1 MTGWWKYWP
10 AEIRKRLASIPT
22 PLPSCAGSA
31 NSLAGKSVYFRILTG
46 ALAVALSLFAI
57 PRGRAQ
63 TPSRTAKRTAA
74 KTSSKPAASKK
85 TSAAPAIPAKD
96 LLEKQLAQLSR
107 ALRDQPNA
115 TTYAALSAF
124 AARNAKNETGP
135 RAALALGYYDL
146 MRDKPDL
153 ALGWMRKAVGEK
165 LLREYVL
172 YWQAQASLDLG
183 QKEAALEQFQSVLR
197 DFPNSAITEQT
208 VTSLA
213 QTALAIGKGGDALA
227 ALDAYPN
234 TSAKPAL
241 LLLRAQAHE
250 KISASKAEKPVAAAA
265 DYLDLYYR
273 FPLNDEAKVAGQQ
286 IPALQSALGESF
298 PGVPMQTQIARAE
311 AFYIAKRWREAST
324 EFASLLPKLSGVD
337 HQRADLRIV
346 QCEVELGGKLDQL
359 GEISLTDPELDAER
373 IFSIAQAHRGLKL
386 EAQLL
391 DDVEQLV
398 KRYPQSPWTA
408 DALFGAGN
416 FYWVNL
422 DRARAAEFYRRSL
435 DISPDGK
442 NASTAEWRLAWTAYL
457 DRKPEA
463 ADMLEAYVRRFPMS
477 SYVQDALYWLGRS
490 YERSGN
496 TEHARNF
503 YLAAANR
510 FPLTYF
516 GAKAAER
523 VRPEPD
529 GIGAWPVNPSEFL
542 LVIPP
547 APPVPAL
554 DQPVLLATDERQARA
569 RALSDI
575 AFDSSAEL
583 EYRAAYAATRAPK
596 FLIDAGG
603 AAIAAGHYGAGMA
616 AVRQA
621 IPQLEARRIADIPN
635 DAWRAA
641 FPLPYELNLRSAAAR
656 NQLDPMLIAGL
667 IRQESAF
674 ESKAM
679 SHAGAIGLM
688 QVEPKTALKLARQ
701 LKVRYAR
708 ARLTDPGYNLQLG
721 SRYLANLIQAFG
733 TPEAALAAYNAGEDR
748 VVQWTAGQNYL
759 ETAEFVESI
768 PFTETREYVQIVIRN
783 SEVYRLVYGPLP
795 AADQQQTRLS
805 PKDSVKAVAARP
817 AAPRKSHPAAGT
829 GEPR

>member
-1 MTGWWKYWP
+1 MQRRPK
-10 AEIRKRLASIPT
+10 
-22 PLPSCAGSA
+22 
-31 NSLAGKSVYFRILTG
+31 
-46 ALAVALSLFAI
+46 
-57 PRGRAQ
+57 
-63 TPSRTAKRTAA
+63 
-74 KTSSKPAASKK
+74 KPAAAA
-85 TSAAPAIPAKD
+85 AAPSAD

-115 TTYAALSAF
+115 TTYAALSGF
-124 AARNAKNETGP
+124 AARNAKNETGA

-146 MRDKPDL
+146 TRDKPDL

-172 YWQAQASLDLG
+172 YWQAQASLALG
-183 QKEAALEQFQSVLR
+183 QKEAALEQLQSIQR
-197 DFPNSAITEQT
+197 DFPDSAMTELT
-208 VTSLA
+208 VSSLA
-213 QTALAIGKGGDALA
+213 QTALEIGKGEIALA

-250 KISASKAEKPVAAAA
+250 KVSAAKGEKPAAAAA

-273 FPLNDEAKVAGQQ
+273 FPLNDEAREAGQK
-286 IPALQSALGESF
+286 IPALLSSLGESF
-298 PGVPMQTQIARAE
+298 PGVPLQTQIARAE
-311 AFYIAKRWREAST
+311 TFYVAKRWREAAT
-324 EFASLLPKLSGVD
+324 EFASLLPKLSGAD

-346 QCEVELGGKLDQL
+346 QCEIELGGKLDQL
-359 GEISLTDPELDAER
+359 SEISLTDPELDAER

-386 EAQLL
+386 EPQLL
-391 DDVEQLV
+391 EDVDQLV
-398 KRYPQSPWTA
+398 KRYPQSSWTA

-435 DISPDGK
+435 DISPEGR
-442 NASTAEWRLAWTAYL
+442 NAATAEWRLAWTAYL

-523 VRPEPD
+523 LQPEPD
-529 GIGAWPVNPSEFL
+529 GIGASPVDPAESA

-554 DQPVLLATDERQARA
+554 DQPVAAATDERQARA
-569 RALSDI
+569 HALSDI

-583 EYRAAYAATRAPK
+583 EYRAAYATTRAPK
-596 FLIDAGG
+596 FLIDAAG

-621 IPQLEARRIADIPN
+621 IPQLEARRIADIPKE
-635 DAWRAA
+635 AWRAA
-641 FPLPYELNLRSAAAR
+641 FPLPYELNLRSEAAR
-656 NQLDPMLIAGL
+656 NQVDPMLLAGL

-701 LKVRYAR
+701 LRVRYAR

-721 SRYLANLIQAFG
+721 SRYVANLLQSFG

-748 VVQWTAGQNYL
+748 VVEWTTGQNYL

-783 SEVYRLVYGPLP
+783 SDVYRQVYGP
-795 AADQQQTRLS
+795 AAAANLQQTRVS
-805 PKDSVKAVAARP
+805 KKASLKTVAARP
-817 AAPRKSHPAAGT
+817 AAAREPRPAGT
-829 GEPR
+829 GETR

>member
-1 MTGWWKYWP
+1 M
-10 AEIRKRLASIPT
+10 S
-22 PLPSCAGSA
+22 
-31 NSLAGKSVYFRILTG
+31 
-46 ALAVALSLFAI
+46 
-57 PRGRAQ
+57 AQ
-63 TPSRTAKRTAA
+63 TPAPSAKKHASR
-74 KTSSKPAASKK
+74 SSTNSAASKK
-85 TSAAPAIPAKD
+85 PPAAAAAVSGAD

-107 ALRDQPNA
+107 TLRDNPNA

-124 AARNAKNETGP
+124 ASRNAKNETGA

-146 MRDKPDL
+146 TRDMPDL
-153 ALGWMRKAVGEK
+153 SLGWLRKAVGEK
-165 LLREYVL
+165 LLREYVV
-172 YWQAQASLDLG
+172 YWQAQDSLALG
-183 QKEAALEQFQSVLR
+183 QKEAALEQLQSIQR
-197 DFPNSAITEQT
+197 DFPNSAMTELT

-213 QTALAIGKGGDALA
+213 QTALEIGKSEAALA

-234 TSAKPAL
+234 TNAKPAL
-241 LLLRAQAHE
+241 LLLRAQARE
-250 KISASKAEKPVAAAA
+250 KISAAKAEKPFAAAA

-298 PGVPMQTQIARAE
+298 PGVPLQTQIARAE

-324 EFASLLPKLSGVD
+324 EFANLLPKLSGVD

-346 QCEVELGGKLDQL
+346 QCDVESGGRLEQL
-359 GEISLTDPELDAER
+359 SEISLTDPELDAER
-373 IFSIAQAHRGLKL
+373 IFSMEQAHRTQKL

-391 DDVEQLV
+391 DDVDQLV
-398 KRYPQSPWTA
+398 KRYPQSSWTA

-442 NASTAEWRLAWTAYL
+442 NAFIAEWRLAWTAYL

-463 ADMLEAYVRRFPMS
+463 ADMLEAYVRRYPMS

-496 TEHARNF
+496 LGLARSF
-503 YLAAANR
+503 YLADANR

-516 GAKAAER
+516 GAKAAGR

-529 GIGAWPVNPSEFL
+529 GIGDSPVDTAESISM
-542 LVIPP
+542 IPA

-554 DQPVLLATDERQARA
+554 DQPVLAAAEERQARA

-583 EYRAAYAATRAPK
+583 EYRAAYAATHAPK

-621 IPQLEARRIADIPN
+621 IPQLEARRIADVPY

-641 FPLPYELNLRSAAAR
+641 FPLPYELNLRSEAAR
-656 NQLDPMLIAGL
+656 NQLDPMLVAGL

-674 ESKAM
+674 ESKAL

-688 QVEPKTALKLARQ
+688 QVEPKTALKMARQ
-701 LKVRYAR
+701 LRVRYAR
-708 ARLTDPGYNLQLG
+708 TRLTDPGYNLQLG
-721 SRYLANLIQAFG
+721 SRYLANLIQSFG
-733 TPEAALAAYNAGEDR
+733 TPEAALAAYNAGEDH
-748 VVQWTAGQNYL
+748 VVQWTTGQNYL

-783 SEVYRLVYGPLP
+783 SEVYRQVYGASPSPDRQRARLSKKVSVKTVAAHP
-795 AADQQQTRLS
+795 AAAS
-805 PKDSVKAVAARP
+805 
-817 AAPRKSHPAAGT
+817 KSHPAAT
-829 GEPR
+829 GENR

>member
-1 MTGWWKYWP
+1 MTGWWKYWA
-10 AEIRKRLASIPT
+10 AEIRKRWASTLT
-22 PLPSCAGSA
+22 PLQSCGGSA
-31 NSLAGKSVYFRILTG
+31 AGKPVYFHILTG
-46 ALAVALSLFAI
+46 VISVALCACAAQHA
-57 PRGRAQ
+57 RAQ
-63 TPSRTAKRTAA
+63 TP
-74 KTSSKPAASKK
+74 
-85 TSAAPAIPAKD
+85 AAPARKHAARSSSRPAAPKKPPAAAASSRTD
-96 LLEKQLAQLSR
+96 PLEKQLAQLSH
-107 ALRDQPNA
+107 ALRDNPNA

-124 AARNAKNETGP
+124 AARNAKNETGV

-146 MRDKPDL
+146 TREKPDL
-153 ALGWMRKAVGEK
+153 ALGWLRKAVSEK

-172 YWQAQASLDLG
+172 YWQAQASAALG
-183 QKEAALEQFQSVLR
+183 QKEAALEQFQSILR
-197 DFPNSAITEQT
+197 DFPHSAMTELT

-213 QTALAIGKGGDALA
+213 QTALEIGKGGEALA
-227 ALDAYPN
+227 AFDSYPN
-234 TSAKPAL
+234 TGAKAAL

-250 KISASKAEKPVAAAA
+250 KVSAAKGEKPAAAAA

-273 FPLNDEAKVAGQQ
+273 FPLNDEAKEAGQR
-286 IPALQSALGESF
+286 IPVLQSALGESF
-298 PGVPMQTQIARAE
+298 PGVPLQTQIARAE
-311 AFYIAKRWREAST
+311 AFYMAKRWREASS
-324 EFASLLPKLSGVD
+324 EFAGLLPKLSGAD

-346 QCEVELGGKLDQL
+346 QCEVQLGGKLEQL
-359 GEISLTDPELDAER
+359 SEISLSDPELDAER

-386 EAQLL
+386 EPQLL
-391 DDVEQLV
+391 EDVDQLV
-398 KRYPQSPWTA
+398 KRYPQSSWTA
-408 DALFGAGN
+408 EALFGAGN

-422 DRARAAEFYRRSL
+422 DRARATEFYRRSL
-435 DISPDGK
+435 EVAPDGR
-442 NASTAEWRLAWTAYL
+442 NAPIAEWRLAWTAYL

-463 ADMLEAYVRRFPMS
+463 ADMLEAYVRRYPVS

-503 YLAAANR
+503 YLACANR

-516 GAKAAER
+516 GAKAAGR
-523 VRPEPD
+523 VRPEPE
-529 GIGAWPVNPSEFL
+529 GIGASPVDPAEIPL
-542 LVIPP
+542 AIPP

-554 DQPVLLATDERQARA
+554 DQPVAAATDERQARA
-569 RALSDI
+569 QALSDI

-583 EYRAAYAATRAPK
+583 EYRAAYAASHAPK
-596 FLIDAGG
+596 YLIDAAG

-635 DAWRAA
+635 AAWRAA
-641 FPLPYELNLRSAAAR
+641 FPLPYELNLRSEAAR
-656 NQLDPMLIAGL
+656 NQLDPMLVAGL

-688 QVEPKTALKLARQ
+688 QVEPKTALKVARQ

-708 ARLTDPGYNLQLG
+708 TRLTDPGYNLQLG
-721 SRYLANLIQAFG
+721 SRYLANLIQSFG

-748 VVQWTAGQNYL
+748 VAEWTTGQNYL
-759 ETAEFVESI
+759 ETPEFVESI

-783 SEVYRLVYGPLP
+783 SEVYRSVYGPPP
-795 AADQQQTRLS
+795 ADNPQQTRLS
-805 PKDSVKAVAARP
+805 KRASMKTVAERPP
-817 AAPRKSHPAAGT
+817 AASDAQPAAGT
-829 GEPR
+829 GEIR